1 MNVKMFNKI
10 VKDEKLKNDSQ
21 IKIKISY
28 VDAEQTHRTKIVETE
43 GYKITPEGIEIG
55 CYFGECK

>member
-28 VDAEQTHRTKIVETE
+28 TDKDGSYKNKVVETE

-55 CYFGECK
+55 CYFEE